1 MSQTKV
7 SKPWHLN
14 WGSSINKNTSKVLS
28 KITIIPIITEKL
40 TLSNYFSSRKC
51 LSYVTSECWPATITL
66 TKISGSIT
74 ALRTV
79 QARCSEFPSLLFCF
93 CATACNFQI
102 VLIFFHTWSTKCLFQ
117 VDEPLQTKKQ
127 ESYRLLP
134 KLSLPE
140 KIYLS
145 HLITNPQKDVSCHH
159 SNIT

>member
-66 TKISGSIT
+66 TKASGSIT

-102 VLIFFHTWSTKCLFQ
+102 VLIFFSHMIYKVSSRLMNLSRQRSKSLIDCYLNLVCQ
-117 VDEPLQTKKQ
+117 KRYIYHISLQTLKKM
-127 ESYRLLP
+127 
-134 KLSLPE
+134 
-140 KIYLS
+140 
-145 HLITNPQKDVSCHH
+145 
-159 SNIT
+159 